1 MALEIMGLIKGGL
14 AIASTLA
21 QIYSTVKGST
31 SSARDQ
37 NTMGSTISSGTTM
50 GSTAQ
55 DTTTTGGSVQTGN
68 TGALGNLL
76 ATAVGTPTGNNAA
89 DAAEFNAGEAKTAN
103 DLQGA
108 QWSLGNLINLSSMLA
123 SNAMSAAS
131 QSSAMRYNSNEAK
144 AQRDWQERMSNT
156 SYQRGVADL
165 KAAGLNPVLAAYNG
179 FGAQTPSGGYG
190 SLGGGQ
196 TFAHA
201 QAMAIPAAKN
211 ATMQAMYDY
220 GNNTAQIVENYQKV
234 INTAKQSSDYW
245 AAEHL
250 EQMKEETIS
259 SSAKTVSQLAET
271 ARSSSDQTS
280 NTTEKTD
287 SKQVNVGGELSG
299 EWTNKKDKP
308 NYHRR

>member
-1 MALEIMGLIKGGL
+1 MAIGLMGIVKGGL
-14 AIASTLA
+14 TLASTLYS
-21 QIYSTVKGST
+21 IYKSIKGST
-31 SSARDQ
+31 SSARHQGTMQ
-37 NTMGSTISSGTTM
+37 NSVQSGTTM
-50 GSTAQ
+50 GTTAQ
-55 DTTTTGGSVQTGN
+55 DTTSTGGSTQTGN

-76 ATAVGTPTGNNAA
+76 STALGTPTGNNAA
-89 DAAEFNAGEAKTAN
+89 SAADFNAGQAQTAN
-103 DLQGA
+103 NLQNSM
-108 QWSLGNLINLSSMLA
+108 WSMGNVINLGSMLA

-131 QSSAMRYNSNEAK
+131 QSSAMRYNSKEAK

-165 KAAGLNPVLAAYNG
+165 KAAGLNPVLAAYSG

-196 TFAHA
+196 TFGHT

-220 GNNTAQIVENYQKV
+220 GNNTAQIVENFQSA

-245 AAEHL
+245 TAEHL
-250 EQMKEETIS
+250 EQMQQQTVS
-259 SSAKTVSQLAET
+259 SSAKTVGQLAE
-271 ARSSSDQTS
+271 AGRSENSQT
-280 NTTEKTD
+280 TTTKGNTD

-299 EWTNKKDKP
+299 EWTNKKD
-308 NYHRR
+308 RRR